1 VVKPEASSPNSP
13 RWQRRPDTRPEELIC
28 AARDTFGELGF
39 AQARLEDVA
48 RRAGVSKGTVYLY
61 FDSKETLFREMVKA
75 CVVSTFAEG
84 EECLRHHQ
92 GTAKEALE
100 IFVRRLWQVV
110 RRPEMT
116 GIARLVQSELHQF
129 PELARFYVDTVI
141 HGARQLVGRIL
152 EDGIRRGE
160 FRPVQHDFAV
170 RAIPSLLVNSAMFQQ
185 FFGPYDTK
193 ALTDDQVVE
202 GILDLVYHG
211 VLAQPEPSRQG
222 ARS

>member
-1 VVKPEASSPNSP
+1 MDPHPQEALLQTARALQASP
-13 RWQRRPDTRPEELIC
+13 D
-28 AARDTFGELGF
+28 
-39 AQARLEDVA
+39 
-48 RRAGVSKGTVYLY
+48 
-61 FDSKETLFREMVKA
+61 
-75 CVVSTFAEG
+75 FAEY
-84 EECLRHHQ
+84 
-92 GTAKEALE
+92 
-100 IFVRRLWQVV
+100 RR
-110 RRPEMT
+110 RRQAVEHR
-116 GIARLVQSELHQF
+116 IARLVQSELHQF

-211 VLAQPEPSRQG
+211 VLAEPEAPRVGAPS
-222 ARS
+222 